1 VKEAK
6 LLLPEDNDW
15 CLQKAAEG
23 ANSGIE
29 ISIPCKLADSSWPGL
44 SSVGEHPPDGLENHW
59 MELKW

>member
-1 VKEAK
+1 MKEAK

-29 ISIPCKLADSSWPGL
+29 ISNTLQVSGFLVSGTLIGGRTPA
-44 SSVGEHPPDGLENHW
+44 
-59 MELKW
+59 